1 MISRKSAAVLPIV
14 LALGNVAVAGEPPLP
29 RPPIGPR
36 TLEMRGSDR
45 ELDMRPLMVPQPEPP
60 RFSAPISLPV
70 PDDRIRVFN
79 IGNKQLHISYWD
91 GQSAWQNVAVD
102 AGQTTEVACSKCAGT
117 VNVAFHNGKENVSAE
132 AKVGNTYY
140 LSWSGRTGT
149 WIFSASAPQ

>member
-14 LALGNVAVAGEPPLP
+14 LALGNVAVAGEPPPP

-36 TLEMRGSDR
+36 TLEMRGPDR
-45 ELDMRPLMVPQPEPP
+45 GLDMRPLMVPQPEPP

-91 GQSAWQNVAVD
+91 GQSAWQNLPLTPGKRRRLRVR
-102 AGQTTEVACSKCAGT
+102 
-117 VNVAFHNGKENVSAE
+117 NVRGLSTLHSTMERK
-132 AKVGNTYY
+132 TY
-140 LSWSGRTGT
+140 L
-149 WIFSASAPQ
+149 PKQK